1 MIFLKCSN
9 IEPEYLSK
17 FSKSWCQKTR
27 FSNEN
32 WNEKKLQFLPKT
44 KFLKQPT
51 NNGESFKIFSQ
62 ALIQYVF
69 IFIFAIVRNATLFS
83 LRRLFLNFEYIQYLV
98 SNSVPTFLNE
108 TNEKKH
114 AVKSKLMKIFL
125 WINNERDIPPGL
137 YIVPHFPPLVRGRG
151 NWSKGLEIWKE
162 IKGEN
167 KRKKENLGKIELL
180 AVSNH
185 KNWLVKH
192 NHIVSKP

>member
-1 MIFLKCSN
+1 MKTGMKKNSSFCLRHQF
-9 IEPEYLSK
+9 
-17 FSKSWCQKTR
+17 FS
-27 FSNEN
+27 
-32 WNEKKLQFLPKT
+32 

-69 IFIFAIVRNATLFS
+69 IFIFAIVRNAKIFS

-125 WINNERDIPPGL
+125 WINNERDISSVL
-137 YIVPHFPPLVRGRG
+137 YIVPHFTPLGRE
-151 NWSKGLEIWKE
+151 KGKL
-162 IKGEN
+162 IKGFGDLEGN
-167 KRKKENLGKIELL
+167 QGEK
-180 AVSNH
+180 
-185 KNWLVKH
+185 
-192 NHIVSKP
+192 

>member
-1 MIFLKCSN
+1 MKKNSSYCLRHQF
-9 IEPEYLSK
+9 
-17 FSKSWCQKTR
+17 FS
-27 FSNEN
+27 
-32 WNEKKLQFLPKT
+32 

-69 IFIFAIVRNATLFS
+69 IFIVAIVRNATIFS

-125 WINNERDIPPGL
+125 WINNERDISSGL
-137 YIVPHFPPLVRGRG
+137 YIVPHFTPLGRG
-151 NWSKGLEIWKE
+151 KGKL
-162 IKGEN
+162 IKGFGDLEGN
-167 KRKKENLGKIELL
+167 
-180 AVSNH
+180 
-185 KNWLVKH
+185 
-192 NHIVSKP
+192 